1 MNDFPWTPQHAGQP
15 EDADAVIVEA
25 TEEVVP
31 DSGDQDV
38 PAPAPAEDEEVV
50 VSKPTPE
57 KPAAKKTSPKKNVT
71 RTKKSR

>member
-31 DSGDQDV
+31 DSGDQDT
-38 PAPAPAEDEEVV
+38 PAPADEKVV
-50 VSKPTPE
+50 VSKPTPKE
-57 KPAAKKTSPKKNVT
+57 PAAKKTSSKTNVT
-71 RTKKSR
+71 RTRKSR